1 MKRQTIIVVVSSEG
15 SEVETFGN
23 FKKMC
28 EIKGF
33 PYHSLKA
40 NKLPIVYN
48 NYTIHRTKFI

>member
-1 MKRQTIIVVVSSEG
+1 MKRQNIIVVINSES

-28 EIKGF
+28 EIKKF

-40 NKLPIVYN
+40 NKFPIVYN